1 MNMLIVTLQQ
11 ASANPYSWG
20 IVGLIGAVA
29 LFSYYKWRACPYLCH
44 TKAIS
49 LDESHQQLNRSFVAG
64 PRFVV
69 VMLVGIAAIVT
80 GLGMVSHEVNPLLA
94 LMLIVAGVFAVQ
106 IEPANPWLW
115 HRLAVSRRSLGE
127 FELAVNLAE
136 KSISLAGTKPRLQ
149 AENWRL
155 VADIRR
161 TQGRAADAN
170 TAAGKA
176 KLILAQMQ

>member
-29 LFSYYKWRACPYLCH
+29 PFSYYKWRACPYLCH

-106 IEPANPWLW
+106 IEPALL
-115 HRLAVSRRSLGE
+115 RIQESVA
-127 FELAVNLAE
+127 
-136 KSISLAGTKPRLQ
+136 
-149 AENWRL
+149 RL
-155 VADIRR
+155 VSA
-161 TQGRAADAN
+161 QCEGADAV
-170 TAAGKA
+170 TAAEERLRYA
-176 KLILAQMQ
+176 HLSLVTANFTIMIAVVLALLAF